1 MMFSSREE
9 IESKLIEILI
19 EMFELEPA
27 DVTAD
32 AKLYDDLDL
41 DSIDAVDLLVRL
53 REFTGRKVDSEDFKD
68 IRTVNDV
75 TNVIEKFLKP

>member
-1 MMFSSREE
+1 MKFSSRAE

-19 EMFELEPA
+19 EMFELEPG
-27 DVTAD
+27 DVSAD

-53 REFTGRKVDSEDFKD
+53 KEFTGRKVDAESFKD

-75 TNVIEKFLKP
+75 TDVIEKFLKP

>member
-1 MMFSSREE
+1 MIFSSREE
-9 IESKLIEILI
+9 IETKLIEILI

-53 REFTGRKVDSEDFKD
+53 KEFTGRKVDSEDFKD

-75 TNVIEKFLKP
+75 ADVIEKFLKP

>member
-9 IESKLIEILI
+9 IESKLFEILI

-27 DVTAD
+27 DVTAE

-53 REFTGRKVDSEDFKD
+53 KEFTGRKVDPEDFKD

-75 TNVIEKFLKP
+75 ADVIEKFLKP